1 MLPLTKRMMS
11 WLIHSKFLT
20 IINYIMA
27 RLHLL
32 VLALLLLLYFEYL
45 ARDSMKAVFRWSWE
59 QTSPFRLNYLIVAA
73 FLLLFIAIFGRTW
86 IGYMVLAGI
95 MTIVGFVT
103 GVKLKFLGVPLM
115 PWDVLLSKET
125 EAISTYLTGIWDW
138 SLLSWT
144 ALFIL
149 ISFVLIRWF
158 PGFNLKLKWHD
169 KIIFLGIAV
178 IILLS
183 AYGEEPLDL
192 KHAYNIFNVTW
203 DQGQNYRLN
212 GFLVATTLNLK
223 LAFVPKPEEYNEAS
237 LTELMQSIPRR
248 NNIDHAVKPNII
260 VILSESLFDPT
271 LLPKV
276 KFDKDPMPFMR
287 ELMKNYSSGLMLSPQ
302 FGGGTANVE
311 FEVLTGNSM
320 RFTPPGSTPYI
331 QYANHGIDS
340 LASILARQGYT
351 STAISPF
358 FNWFYNSK
366 NVYKNFGFS
375 QYISLEFFKQ
385 NFKGHE
391 IADVE
396 VTKNIIAQTAKTT
409 GPDFI
414 FANTMENH
422 QPYDADKFYVN
433 PIKVTGD
440 VSAKALG
447 MITSYATGVADAD
460 LMLKTLVE
468 HYKASKE
475 PTILVFFGDHKP
487 VLGSNYG
494 VYRET
499 GYFKP
504 NDPGRLKKEFDVPVV
519 VWDNY
524 LPKHKDPLDI
534 SPSFLGSYVLN
545 LAQKEGTAYTD
556 YLYQLSQKVPIIPP
570 SFYFEGFHIQKEDL
584 QPYKL
589 FQYDMMFG
597 KQYVLHDYPQP
608 IVNPNY
614 ALGFGKM
621 IMDTVSPG
629 LIKAGVPFEELGK
642 ESTMMISGRNFV
654 EKCVVYVNGKPM
666 DTRLMEDGKLKVYI
680 PNKLIE
686 HPSKLA
692 LEVKVLDSQGI
703 VVADSD
709 PYEITVQK

>member
-1 MLPLTKRMMS
+1 MLPFIKRMMS
-11 WLIHSKFLT
+11 Y
-20 IINYIMA
+20 IIT

-32 VLALLLLLYFEYL
+32 ILALLLVLYFEYL
-45 ARDSMKAVFRWSWE
+45 ARDSMKAMFIWSWE
-59 QTSPFRLNYLIVAA
+59 QPSPFRLNYIIVLALLMLFISICGQTWIA
-73 FLLLFIAIFGRTW
+73 YLLLAS
-86 IGYMVLAGI
+86 L
-95 MTIVGFVT
+95 MTLVGFVT

-138 SLLSWT
+138 SLLSWS
-144 ALFIL
+144 ALFVL
-149 ISFVLIRWF
+149 LSVVLIRWV
-158 PGFNLKLKWHD
+158 PSFNVRLKWLE
-169 KIIFLGIAV
+169 KIIILGISV
-178 IILLS
+178 VILLS
-183 AYGEEPLDL
+183 VYGEKPFDL
-192 KHAYNIFNVTW
+192 KHTYNIFNVTW

-223 LAFVPKPEEYNEAS
+223 LAFVPKPPEYNEAAMQN
-237 LTELMQSIPRR
+237 LVQSIPRR
-248 NNIDHAVKPNII
+248 KNIDPSIKPNII

-276 KFDKDPMPFMR
+276 AFDKDPMPFMR
-287 ELMKNYSSGLMLSPQ
+287 NLMKDYSSGLMLSPQ

-375 QYISLEFFKQ
+375 HYISLEFFDQ
-385 NFKGHE
+385 HFKGHE

-396 VTKNIIAQTAKTT
+396 VTKNIMAQTEKTA

-422 QPYDADKFYVN
+422 QPYDADKFYTN
-433 PIKVTGD
+433 PIKVTGN
-440 VSAKALG
+440 VSEKALG
-447 MITSYATGVADAD
+447 MLTSYATGVADAD
-460 LMLKTLVE
+460 LMLKSLVE
-468 HYKASKE
+468 HYTATKE

-494 VYRET
+494 VYTET

-504 NDPGRLKKEFDVPVV
+504 NDTGRLKKEFDVPVV

-524 LPKHKDPLDI
+524 LPKHKEPLDI
-534 SPSFLGSYVLN
+534 SPAFLGPYVLN

-556 YLYQLSQKVPIIPP
+556 YLYELSQKVPIIPP
-570 SFYFEGFHIQKEDL
+570 SFYFEGFHINKEDL
-584 QPYKL
+584 NAYKL

-597 KQYVLHDYPQP
+597 KQYVMRDYPQP
-608 IVNPNY
+608 IVNPAY

-621 IMDTVSPG
+621 VIETATPN
-629 LIKAGVPFEELGK
+629 LIKAGVAFEEEGK
-642 ESTMMISGRNFV
+642 ESTMLISGRNFV
-654 EKCVVYVNGKPM
+654 EKCIVYVNGKPM
-666 DTRLMEDGKLKVYI
+666 ETRLQGDGKLKVSI

-686 HPSKLA
+686 QPGTLA
-692 LEVKVLDSQGI
+692 LEVKVLDSQDI
-703 VVADSD
+703 VVADSE
-709 PYEITVQK
+709 PYQITVQK